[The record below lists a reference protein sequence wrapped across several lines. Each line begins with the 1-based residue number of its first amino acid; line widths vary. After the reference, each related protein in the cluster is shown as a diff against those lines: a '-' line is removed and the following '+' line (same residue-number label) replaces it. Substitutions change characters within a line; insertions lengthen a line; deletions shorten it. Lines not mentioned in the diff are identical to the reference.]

1 MIEKE
6 HRNILEMKGISKSFP
21 GVHALK
27 KVDFSVIQG
36 EVHCLIGANG
46 AGKSTLMKILSGAYA
61 KDEGQ
66 ILFAGQPV
74 NINKPVDSKRL
85 GISVIYQELSLVANL
100 SAAEN
105 VFLGKYPKKAGGI
118 VDWKLINLRAQQLL
132 EDMGINL
139 DVRQPVSA
147 LSMGQRQIVELAK
160 ALAANARLVVMDE
173 PSATL
178 SGEEFETLL
187 RVIKDL
193 KSKGITVIYISHR
206 LEELFR
212 VGDRVTVLRDGT
224 YVGTRKL
231 SEMNQDDL
239 VEMII
244 GYSLSNNPRKAGEV
258 SGDKML
264 SVVNISTTKLK
275 SVSLSVHKGEILG
288 LYGLVGSGRTELL
301 RIIYG
306 VDRPASGQ
314 IFINDKSVRLRSPI
328 DSLKHG
334 IGMVPEN
341 RKTQGLVMNLSI
353 WENAVIP
360 SFKNFTSLGKISY
373 RELFKSVQEMANKL
387 RIVAPSIK
395 TTVKNLSGG
404 NQQKVVIAKSLIKK
418 SNLLLFDEPTQGID
432 IGAKEEIYGIIKE
445 VADNGFG
452 VLVAS
457 SELSELLRI
466 CDRILV
472 MFNGQLAGEFT
483 RGSYE
488 EDAILQCA
496 VTGR

>member
-1 MIEKE
+1 MVEKKQI
-6 HRNILEMKGISKSFP
+6 NILEMKGISKSFP
-21 GVHALK
+21 GVRALK
-27 KVDFSVIQG
+27 KVDFSVIEG

-46 AGKSTLMKILSGAYA
+46 AGKSTLMKILSGAYN
-61 KDEGQ
+61 KDEGE
-66 ILFAGQPV
+66 IYFGGKPV
-74 NINKPVDSKRL
+74 NISNPVDSRNL
-85 GISVIYQELSLVANL
+85 GISIIYQELSLASNL

-105 VFLGKYPKKAGGI
+105 IFLGKYPKKAGVM
-118 VDWKLINLRAQQLL
+118 VDWNSINQKAQQLL
-132 EDMGINL
+132 DDMGIKL
-139 DVRQPVSA
+139 DVRLPVSS
-147 LSMGQRQIVELAK
+147 LSMGQRQLVELAK
-160 ALAANARLVVMDE
+160 SLAAEARLVVMDE

-212 VGDRVTVLRDGT
+212 VGDRVTVLRDGAF
-224 YVGTRKL
+224 VGTRKL
-231 SEMNQDDL
+231 SEMTQDDL

-244 GYSLSNNPRKAGEV
+244 GYSISNTERKVGQV
-258 SGDKML
+258 SGEKML
-264 SVVNISTTKLK
+264 AVENVTTSKLK
-275 SVSLSVHKGEILG
+275 SVSLAVHKGEILG
-288 LYGLVGSGRTELL
+288 LYGLVGAGRTEIL
-301 RIIYG
+301 RVIYG
-306 VDRPASGQ
+306 VDRPKSGQ
-314 IFINDKSVRLRSPI
+314 IMINGKPVRLNSPV
-328 DSLKHG
+328 DGLKHG

-360 SFKNFTSLGKISY
+360 SFKYFTSFGKIGY
-373 RELFKSVQEMANKL
+373 RSLFNAVQEQASKL
-387 RIVAPSIK
+387 RIAAPSIK

-404 NQQKVVIAKSLIKK
+404 NQQKVVIAKCLIKN

-445 VADNGFG
+445 VAGNGFG

-457 SELSELLRI
+457 SELNELMRI

-472 MFNGQLAGEFT
+472 MFAGELVGEFT
-483 RGSYE
+483 KDSYQ
-488 EDAILQCA
+488 EDAILHCA